1 MKRIFDILI
10 SATLLIPII
19 PVMLAVALG
28 ILLTDGR
35 PVFFSQL
42 RVGRGGKNFKLWKF
56 RSMVVDAE
64 KVGSYSTETN
74 DPRIT
79 KIGRFIRRT
88 SIDEL
93 PQLINVIVGDMSLVG
108 PRPDVPQ
115 QRLNYSQEQWDLRVS
130 AKPGITGLAQATLRS
145 DATPDERLALDLDY
159 VRSNGL
165 LIDIDILLKTAIQI
179 LGKGGN

>member
-10 SATLLIPII
+10 SATLLIPLI
-19 PVMLAVALG
+19 PVMLAVALC

>member
-10 SATLLIPII
+10 SAILLIPII
-19 PVMLAVALG
+19 PVMLGVAVC
-28 ILLTDGR
+28 ILLSDGR
-35 PVFFSQL
+35 PVFFSQM

-56 RSMVVDAE
+56 RSMIVDSE
-64 KVGSYSTETN
+64 KVGSFSTGTN

-93 PQLINVIVGDMSLVG
+93 PQLFNVILGDMSLVG

-115 QRLNYSQEQWDLRVS
+115 QRLNYSQEEWDLRVS

-145 DATPDERLALDLDY
+145 DATPEERLALDLDY

-165 LIDIDILLKTAIQI
+165 LIDMNILLKTAIQV